1 MHSGRLVSGSY
12 FVFLVCFAMPTYS
25 CSAIILKR
33 LDFGEADRILTLYT
47 KHRGKIKAIAK
58 SVRKPTSRK
67 GGNLELFNHCRLS
80 IAEGKSLDIITEA
93 EAVETFPEIRKD
105 IETIGR
111 AFCVAELLDRLTPE
125 REPHP
130 DIFELTLQT
139 YRNLSPAALRRYA
152 KTILT
157 ILGFWN
163 EDLEREESLQQY
175 IESIIERRLN
185 SPDFLKSL

>member
-1 MHSGRLVSGSY
+1 
-12 FVFLVCFAMPTYS
+12 MPTYS
-25 CSAIILKR
+25 CSAIVLKR

-67 GGNLELFNHCRLS
+67 GGNLELFNYCRLS

-93 EAVETFPEIRKD
+93 EAIDTFLDIRND
-105 IETIGR
+105 IETVGR

-125 REPHP
+125 RDPNP
-130 DIFELTLQT
+130 DLFKLTLT
-139 YRNLSPAALRRYA
+139 VYRDLSPANLRKYA
-152 KTILT
+152 RQIIK
-157 ILGFWN
+157 ILGFWRD
-163 EDLEREESLQQY
+163 DLDNVTTLQDY
-175 IESIIERRLN
+175 IESIIERPLN